1 MKNELFSVRM
11 RASKKG
17 RLRAES
23 TPAPAGRDQ
32 EVHISGAEGLHGKSE
47 IRTVTYNY
55 IDRALNHSRGNP
67 DQIVIT
73 IEKVK
78 EKPVPVATLPVTT
91 LKCPSPAKAKCFIL
105 DMLKRHGVSEVAAK
119 IALKLLY
126 TTTSMRGAS
135 LIFSGSGR
143 NIGQGRD
150 RGIRVSRIGIG
161 RQAAQSLADELKK
174 QDLDNDTV
182 KEALILASKVSSCRQ
197 VIAEI
202 CISDDPDYTTGYIS
216 SREAG
221 YVRIPHIKMRNSGT
235 GGRVF
240 FIRDGS
246 DIDSVINYLEKTP
259 VIVKSISPCCG
270 TYSSDEIINSHNL

>member
-1 MKNELFSVRM
+1 MKSELFSVRM

-17 RLRAES
+17 RPRAEGR
-23 TPAPAGRDQ
+23 PASAGRER
-32 EVHISGAEGLHGKSE
+32 EVHISGAEGLHSRAE
-47 IRTVTYNY
+47 IRTVADKY
-55 IDRALNHSRGNP
+55 IDRALNHSRGAP

-73 IEKVK
+73 IEKIK
-78 EKPVPVATLPVTT
+78 EKAVPVATLPVTT

-105 DMLKRHGVSEVAAK
+105 DMLKRHGISDIAAK

-126 TTTSMRGAS
+126 ATTSMRGAF
-135 LIFSGSGR
+135 LIFSDSGR
-143 NIGQGRD
+143 KIEPGRD

-161 RQAAQSLADELKK
+161 SQATESLAAELRK
-174 QDLDNDTV
+174 QDLDNETV
-182 KEALILASKVSSCRQ
+182 REALILASKVSSCRQ

-202 CISDDPDYTTGYIS
+202 CISDDPDYSTGYIS

-221 YVRIPHIKMRNSGT
+221 YVRIPHIKKKNSMI

-259 VIVKSISPCCG
+259 VIVKSISPCYG
-270 TYSSDEIINSHNL
+270 TYSADEIINRHNL